1 MLSRGFRNWMFDL
14 YVGIISLIVT
24 FSFFP
29 YGYNY
34 FYLLLASKRYRI
46 IQPKYTGKPTI
57 AIQLPIYNEKYVV
70 SRLVDSCIVM
80 MDEYGRESTT
90 LQLLDDS
97 TDETSDLVDDLQ
109 KKYVDS
115 GYAVNVFRR
124 KDREGYKAGALQ
136 LALEHT
142 EAEYIVIFDSDFA
155 PTKSFLSQTVPYF
168 NDPQAGIVQCRWSH
182 INRGY
187 NALTKAIALGIDGHF
202 LVEQTG
208 RFAAGCLLNFNGSA
222 GMIRRK
228 ALEEAGGWSADTLAE
243 DLDLSYRLQIKGYKA
258 IYLREVNVPCEV
270 PSTIP
275 AFKRQQSRWAR
286 GTIQVAKQLIP
297 QLIRSRNLT
306 AKQKTEGVIHLTYY
320 LVHPFMFASFIV
332 CVIGALFQLKTVG
345 IPIPKFETPLATQSF
360 AQIWSSL
367 ISQLSSVPVQ
377 WLIVYVTSVLCALA
391 SWSFYAAVLM
401 QQHMPFRE
409 QFRTLMTLTLL
420 GFGISINNSISVFKG
435 LFVPG
440 QGEFKRTPKYAI
452 ERDSDTWKEKK
463 YQIPF
468 SRENAMEAIAVV
480 LGIAS
485 MAVGLA
491 TNNLGVI
498 PILAW
503 YTLSYALISLF
514 TLLQSEKKPPKG
526 KIPP

>member
-1 MLSRGFRNWMFDL
+1 MFNL
-14 YVGIISLIVT
+14 FIGIISLLVT
-24 FSFFP
+24 FAFFP

-34 FYLLLASKRYRI
+34 FYLLLVSKRYKT
-46 IQPKYTGKPTI
+46 IQPESDEKPTV

-70 SRLVDSCIVM
+70 DRLVDSCITM
-80 MDEYGRESTT
+80 MDEYGREATT

-97 TDETSDLVDDLQ
+97 TDETSNLIDNLQ
-109 KKYVDS
+109 KKYVGA
-115 GYAVNVFRR
+115 GYAVEVFRR

-136 LALEHT
+136 LALKST
-142 EAEYIVIFDSDFA
+142 EAEYIAIFDSDFE

-168 NDPQAGIVQCRWSH
+168 NDSRIGIVQCRWSH

-202 LVEQTG
+202 LIEQTG
-208 RFAAGCLLNFNGSA
+208 RFAAGCLLNFNGSG

-228 ALEEAGGWSADTLAE
+228 ALEEAGGWSAETLAE
-243 DLDLSYRLQIKGYKA
+243 DLDLSYRLQIKGYKV

-297 QLIRSRNLT
+297 KLLT
-306 AKQKTEGVIHLTYY
+306 SKDLTSKQKTEGIIHLTYY
-320 LVHPFMFASFIV
+320 LVHPFMFMSFIV
-332 CVIGALFQLKTVG
+332 CVIGALFQLRTVG
-345 IPIPKFETPLATQSF
+345 IPVPKLETPLATLSF
-360 AQIWSSL
+360 AEILSAIMTSL
-367 ISQLSSVPVQ
+367 SYVPIQ
-377 WLIVYVTSVLCALA
+377 WLIVYVAAILCALA

-401 QQHMPFRE
+401 RQHMSLKE
-409 QFRTLMTLTLL
+409 QFSTLLTLTLL
-420 GFGISINNSISVFKG
+420 GFGISINNSISVFEG
-435 LFVPG
+435 LFVPS

-452 ERDSDTWKEKK
+452 VHDSDTWKEKK

-468 SRENAMEAIAVV
+468 GRENMTEAIAVV

-485 MAVGLA
+485 MAVGLT

-503 YTLSYALISLF
+503 YTLSYALVGLF
-514 TLLQSEKKPPKG
+514 TLIQSEKKATE
-526 KIPP
+526 